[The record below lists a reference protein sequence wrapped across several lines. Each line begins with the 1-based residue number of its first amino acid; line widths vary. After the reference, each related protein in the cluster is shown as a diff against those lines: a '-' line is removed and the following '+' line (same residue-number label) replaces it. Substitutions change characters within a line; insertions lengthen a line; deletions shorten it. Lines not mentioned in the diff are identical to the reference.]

1 MLKLAGSA
9 RKQAEASTFTNKT
22 RALRPLGQFTNH
34 RGLATKSQAASGGIQ
49 MNLRFTEEQEMMR
62 KMVRDFAQTEI
73 APFVEKM
80 EQGEFPREVLR
91 KMGDLGLMGIPI
103 PEKYGGSEMD
113 FTSYIIA
120 IHELSRV
127 SATIGVILSVHTSV
141 GTNPILYFGTEEQ
154 KQKYI
159 PKLASGEYLGAF
171 CLTEPSAGSDA
182 GSLKSR
188 AVKDGD
194 HYVIN
199 GSKVFITNGGE
210 ADVYIVFAS
219 TNPELGSKGV
229 SAFIVEKDTPGLVFG
244 KDEHKMGL
252 HGSRTLQLTFE
263 DMRVPARNLLGNEG
277 EGFKIAMANLD
288 SGRIGIAAQA
298 LGIAEAAFEAAA
310 DYAKERVQFGK
321 PIAAQQGV
329 GFKLADM
336 ATNVEAAKLLIY
348 RAAELRRRGIKCGL
362 EASMAKLFASRT
374 AVEVTTE
381 AIQVFGGYGYTEEY
395 PVERYFRDAKIT
407 EIYEGTSEIQRIVI
421 SKQL

>member
-1 MLKLAGSA
+1 
-9 RKQAEASTFTNKT
+9 
-22 RALRPLGQFTNH
+22 
-34 RGLATKSQAASGGIQ
+34 

-62 KMVRDFAQTEI
+62 KMVRDFAQAEI

-80 EQGEFPREVLR
+80 EQGEFPREILR
-91 KMGDLGLMGIPI
+91 KMGELGLMGIPI

-127 SATIGVILSVHTSV
+127 SATVGVILSVHTSV

-199 GSKVFITNGGE
+199 GSKVFITNAGE

-219 TNPELGSKGV
+219 TNPELGSKGI

-263 DMRVPARNLLGNEG
+263 DMRVPAENLLGNEG

-288 SGRIGIAAQA
+288 AGRIGIASQA

-310 DYAKERVQFGK
+310 GYARERVQFGK

-336 ATNVEAAKLLIY
+336 ATSVEASKLLIY
-348 RAAELRRRGIKCGL
+348 RAADMRQRGIKCGL
-362 EASMAKLFASRT
+362 EASMAKLFASKT
-374 AVEVTTE
+374 AVDVTTE
-381 AIQVFGGYGYTEEY
+381 AIQVFGGYGYTEDY